1 MEMNKELR
9 RRFQALNDALLSPEE
24 RIKAKQLRLDTARYY
39 MRFLGWFVYQGQLFN
54 CDHIFCSDDYV
65 SETYDTT
72 EERHKLMSLM
82 VAQARGY
89 EQGAYTICP
98 EFITLSSL
106 NRCAVMRQE
115 LTEEQRLKDTFYRKR
130 LDLDDE

>member
-1 MEMNKELR
+1 MDKELR
-9 RRFQALNDALLSPEE
+9 RRFQALNDARLAPEAL
-24 RIKAKQLRLDTARYY
+24 IKEKQRRRDTARYY
-39 MRFLGWFVYQGQLFN
+39 MRFAGWFVYQGQLFN

-65 SETYDTT
+65 SESYNLT
-72 EERHKLMSLM
+72 EERNKLMSLV

-89 EQGAYTICP
+89 EQGVYAICP
-98 EFITLSSL
+98 EFITLNSL

-130 LDLDDE
+130 LDLDD